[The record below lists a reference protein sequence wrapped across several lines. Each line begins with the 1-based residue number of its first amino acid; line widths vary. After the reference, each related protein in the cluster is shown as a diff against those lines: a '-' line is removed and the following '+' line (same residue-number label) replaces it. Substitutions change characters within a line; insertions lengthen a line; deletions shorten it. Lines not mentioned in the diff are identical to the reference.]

1 MSESKS
7 TDKAV
12 STGRGASGRGRRLS
26 IITVLL
32 GLAAL
37 AFWAASRMTWAELIG
52 ADGMA
57 PPRTFTVKGS
67 DWTPL
72 LTPLAIVLLAGI
84 AAAASLRGWA
94 LRITAFVVAAVAII
108 GFLPA
113 LTLLTGD
120 DHVSYAVDVIE
131 LPSRYEALQVD
142 TNVLP
147 GLLVIAG
154 ALAAVAGAVVML
166 QSASRDAPMSSKYK
180 SPAARR
186 AELEEEVFAKR
197 DAEQKAAESSSDA
210 EKAPT
215 GGDAGST
222 PGDGNERM
230 LWDALDT
237 GDDPT
242 IDPTDR
248 ER

>member
-1 MSESKS
+1 MSENSTEARKS
-7 TDKAV
+7 
-12 STGRGASGRGRRLS
+12 ASSRGRRLG
-26 IITVLL
+26 IIAVLL
-32 GLAAL
+32 GLGAL

-52 ADGMA
+52 ADGMT

-94 LRITAFVVAAVAII
+94 LRITAFVVAAVAIVGI
-108 GFLPA
+108 VPA

-120 DHVSYAVDVIE
+120 DDVSYAAKVIE
-131 LPSRYEALQVD
+131 LPVRYQALQVE
-142 TNVLP
+142 TKILP
-147 GLLVIAG
+147 GLIVIAG
-154 ALAAVAGAVVML
+154 ALAAVVGAAVML
-166 QSASRDAPMSSKYK
+166 QTASRDAPMSSKYK

-186 AELEEEVFAKR
+186 AELEKEVFAKR
-197 DAEQKAAESSSDA
+197 DAERRDAVGGPNQAEA
-210 EKAPT
+210 VT
-215 GGDAGST
+215 GNDST
-222 PGDGNERM
+222 VAPGDGNERL

-242 IDPTDR
+242 MDPTDR

>member
-1 MSESKS
+1 MSETAPHDVKP
-7 TDKAV
+7 
-12 STGRGASGRGRRLS
+12 ASSRGRRLGM
-26 IITVLL
+26 IAVLL
-32 GLAAL
+32 GFGAL
-37 AFWAASRMTWAELIG
+37 AFWAASRMTWAELVA
-52 ADGMA
+52 ADGMT
-57 PPRTFTVKGS
+57 PPRTFTVKGA
-67 DWTPL
+67 DWAPA

-108 GFLPA
+108 GILPA
-113 LTLLTGD
+113 LTLFTGHD
-120 DHVSYAVDVIE
+120 DVSYAAKAIG
-131 LPSRYEALQVD
+131 LAGRYEALQVD
-142 TNVLP
+142 TKILP

-154 ALAAVAGAVVML
+154 AVAAVLGAVVML
-166 QSASRDAPMSSKYK
+166 QTASRDAPMSSKYK

-186 AELEEEVFAKR
+186 AELEKEVFAKR
-197 DAEQKAAESSSDA
+197 DAERRAADGSGHEAAAVAGPDRGSD
-210 EKAPT
+210 T
-215 GGDAGST
+215 GST
-222 PGDGNERM
+222 GVDGNERL